1 MIELTMPRELVVF
14 FVMVCCGAAV
24 AVFFD
29 FLRAVRIFFKPNAIV
44 VGITDTVFW
53 VLSAFA
59 AAACVWNFYDGKL
72 RFFEPVGLGLG
83 VVLYFS
89 LLSKWIL
96 RFFLFLIENIFKI
109 VRVIFKILLTP
120 ALFLYK
126 ILVVPIKG
134 ITVSVYRK
142 TASKVSLKDM
152 VSKLRIKR
160 QKKPKKKKT
169 TKRRTSE
176 HERVQGKNHW
186 ICKKSQ
192 KGN

>member
-1 MIELTMPRELVVF
+1 MIEQIMPRELIVF
-14 FVMVCCGAAV
+14 FVMVCCGAAA

-29 FLRAVRIFFKPNAIV
+29 FLRAVRIFFKPNGIV

-53 VLSAFA
+53 TLSAFA
-59 AAACVWNFYDGKL
+59 ATACVWNFYDGKL

-83 VVLYFS
+83 AVLYFL

-142 TASKVSLKDM
+142 TTSRVSLKDIAG
-152 VSKLRIKR
+152 KLKIKR
-160 QKKPKKKKT
+160 RKKPKRKKT
-169 TKRRTSE
+169 TNRRTSE
-176 HERVQGKNHW
+176 HERVQRKNHR
-186 ICKKSQ
+186 IRTKTQ